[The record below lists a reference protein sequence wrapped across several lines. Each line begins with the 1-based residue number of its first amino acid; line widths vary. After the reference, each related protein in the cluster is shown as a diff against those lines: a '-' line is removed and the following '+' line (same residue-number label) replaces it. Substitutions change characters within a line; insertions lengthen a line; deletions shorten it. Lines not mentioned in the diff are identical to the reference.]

1 MRKRKVCNFL
11 LLLVLFGYR
20 GRADGVDGVKRGEH
34 ALASC
39 GRRDTIEQESVHDLS
54 IGGSKIGLKT

>member
-1 MRKRKVCNFL
+1 M

-20 GRADGVDGVKRGEH
+20 WPEEGKEGAKRGEH

-39 GRRDTIEQESVHDLS
+39 GRRDTIEQESVHDFS